1 MRGRQYSSD
10 GTLPERELY
19 ELTDLLAMRLYRNL
33 GRRAYGLSRQ
43 DVAELI
49 QPYTTDLMREDQHA
63 LPWLVWDLLQEGA
76 EIEFQVR

>member
-1 MRGRQYSSD
+1 MRGRQFSSD